1 MLTKT
6 LKKLDLFA
14 YFFQKWVHVEKA
26 LMKLNIFIFDDEL
39 LEDEKYNEIWETVR
53 NSIKK

>member
-1 MLTKT
+1 M
-6 LKKLDLFA
+6 
-14 YFFQKWVHVEKA
+14 HVEKA

>member
-1 MLTKT
+1 MKT